1 LGYTGGMDEL
11 DRRIEEERAR
21 VEAEYRRVLE
31 TAVAFEKKIRERWR
45 EKCRAQSAR
54 IARLEARIVQLEWRL
69 ERRNGCGEGAM
80 DRTSR
85 ERKLVALMVNDFGVA
100 DVEEAE
106 MVRINE
112 EVRSLSD
119 EELDRTLASRLDL
132 PYPVAAEVMERA
144 LGRVEE
150 PERLSAEGPGGFTGA
165 PDMSHEGRPG
175 EREGREERSGRS
187 G

>member
-1 LGYTGGMDEL
+1 M
-11 DRRIEEERAR
+11 DRRIEKERAR
-21 VEAEYRRVLE
+21 VEAEYRRVLK
-31 TAVAFEKKIRERWR
+31 TSVAFEKKIRESWR

-54 IARLEARIVQLEWRL
+54 IARLEARITELEWRL

-100 DVEEAE
+100 DIEEAE
-106 MVRINE
+106 MVRIND

-132 PYPVAAEVMERA
+132 PYPVDGEVMERA
-144 LGRVEE
+144 LSRVEK
-150 PERLSAEGPGGFTGA
+150 PERLAAEGPGGFTAA
-165 PDMSHEGRPG
+165 PDMTHEARP
-175 EREGREERSGRS
+175 EETEG
-187 G
+187 